1 MIAGNRNLD
10 NLIKGS
16 GNNIDKIE
24 QHATNLIELL
34 RKTREQ
40 FRELYKEME
49 REIEETLDKL
59 PETFN
64 IYEIYEKYLS
74 SDTVKKALDNI
85 VNQYIQLYEEIKKTY
100 RNNAY
105 DVEKKYLGPEWSEI
119 LTDFFELDNYIGKIR
134 NNYIDR
140 NSKLI
145 YLQKAID
152 VLDKII
158 GSH

>member
-40 FRELYKEME
+40 LRELYKEME
-49 REIEETLDKL
+49 REIEETLDKS
-59 PETFN
+59 PETLN
-64 IYEIYEKYLS
+64 IYEIYERYLS
-74 SDTVKKALDNI
+74 SDTVKEALDNI

-100 RNNAY
+100 GNNTY
-105 DVEKKYLGPEWSEI
+105 DVEKKYLGPNWSEI
-119 LTDFFELDNYIGKIR
+119 LTGFLELDNYIGKIR
-134 NNYIDR
+134 KNYIDG
-140 NSKLI
+140 NSKLR
-145 YLQKAID
+145 YLQEAINI
-152 VLDKII
+152 LDKII
-158 GSH
+158 SSH

>member
-1 MIAGNRNLD
+1 MIASDKNLD

-16 GNNIDKIE
+16 GNNIDKIG

-34 RKTREQ
+34 RKTMEQ

-49 REIEETLDKL
+49 REIEETLDKS
-59 PETFN
+59 PQTFN

-74 SDTVKKALDNI
+74 SDNVKKALDNI
-85 VNQYIQLYEEIKKTY
+85 ANQYIQLYEKVKETY
-100 RNNAY
+100 GNNTY
-105 DVEKKYLGPEWSEI
+105 DVEKKYLGPEWSKI

-140 NSKLI
+140 DSKLR
-145 YLQKAID
+145 YLQKAIN
-152 VLDKII
+152 VLNKII
-158 GSH
+158 SSY